1 MNACILFMLVYI
13 ASYYDVAQSVHVSN
27 QAGSGAGCNCHNP
40 IGSGSP
46 PTTSAPPVVKQT
58 TSKSSYNVIKCG
70 TKAPIIARVVGGTKA
85 QPKSW
90 PWQIGIKSCPKC
102 MYFCG
107 GTIIGKRWV
116 VTAAH
121 CLVNYLASDLYI
133 DAGVTNQKKT
143 TKYKQSFNCTAI
155 HQHQSYAI
163 KAPYDQD
170 IAILQLNK
178 DVVFNDHVR
187 PLCLNENALK
197 TDQICTVT
205 GYGKTSHTARK
216 KSAHLLQADVPIV
229 ASDVCVKAYNQT
241 KPPRSVTKNMLC
253 AGYVNGGIDACS
265 GDSGGPLTCWD
276 QNKKH
281 YVLGGIVSWG
291 VGCAGKNT
299 YGVYTNVKHL
309 TAWVTRITGKI
320 V

>member
-1 MNACILFMLVYI
+1 MNTCDILGSFSS
-13 ASYYDVAQSVHVSN
+13 AVHLSN
-27 QAGSGAGCNCHNP
+27 QAQAGSGAGCNCHNP

-70 TKAPIIARVVGGTKA
+70 TKAPLIARVVGGSKA

-107 GTIIGKRWV
+107 GTIVAKRWV

-121 CLVNYLASDLYI
+121 CLLNYLASDLYI

-143 TKYKQSFNCTAI
+143 TKYKQLFNCTAI

-170 IAILQLNK
+170 IAILELNK

-205 GYGKTSHTARK
+205 GYGRTSYTGT
-216 KSAHLLQADVPIV
+216 KSARLLQADVPIV
-229 ASDVCVKAYNQT
+229 ASDVCVKVGT
-241 KPPRSVTKNMLC
+241 VK
-253 AGYVNGGIDACS
+253 GIELEVWNAIF
-265 GDSGGPLTCWD
+265 G
-276 QNKKH
+276 
-281 YVLGGIVSWG
+281 
-291 VGCAGKNT
+291 
-299 YGVYTNVKHL
+299 
-309 TAWVTRITGKI
+309 
-320 V
+320 